1 MYKHHLIDQFLE
13 SGDLLNSLSTALHN
27 YLENKCRNEEFSG
40 SVLVVKN
47 NEKIFSAGVGL
58 ANREHLIKC
67 TPETRFR
74 IGSITKQ
81 FTSMAIM
88 MLLEQKVLNER
99 DELIKY
105 FPNYT
110 FGGNITIHHLL
121 THTSGIPNI
130 TQLQDFKRL
139 MTEFNPLHLTTELI
153 MKLPLDFQPGSQFK
167 YSNSGYLLLAQL
179 IEVVTGQ
186 TYAEFL
192 AKNMLIPL
200 LMNSTGP
207 DHYRD
212 IISQR
217 ASGYEMDNS
226 RGVVNSAFID
236 MSIATGGGDLL
247 SSTEDLYKWDQ
258 ALSFN
263 KLVTSDGMKRL
274 FTDYGFGYGYG
285 WFIKDELINNSSRKS
300 VFHGGGIVGFKN
312 KITRYLDDQVTIIV
326 LNNLS
331 TTDVDDISDHITKLI
346 YQKI

>member
-1 MYKHHLIDQFLE
+1 MD
-13 SGDLLNSLSTALHN
+13 SLSTALYD
-27 YLENKCRNEEFSG
+27 YLENKFQKEEFSG
-40 SVLVVKN
+40 SVLVTKN

-67 TPETRFR
+67 TPETKFR

-88 MLLEQKVLNER
+88 MLLEQRFLNER
-99 DELIKY
+99 DKLIKF
-105 FPNYT
+105 FPNYI
-110 FGGNITIHHLL
+110 FGESVTIHHLL

-130 TQLQDFKRL
+130 TQLQDFNKL
-139 MTEFNPLHLTTELI
+139 MTEFTPLNLTTELI
-153 MKLPLDFQPGSQFK
+153 MKLPLDFQPGSQFR

-179 IEVVTGQ
+179 IQVVTGQ

-192 AKNMLIPL
+192 TKNIFCPL
-200 LMNSTGP
+200 LMNSTGS
-207 DHYRD
+207 DNYRE

-217 ASGYEMDNS
+217 ASGYEMDNT
-226 RGVVNSAFID
+226 RGFVNSAFID

-247 SSTEDLYKWDQ
+247 STTEDLYKWDRS
-258 ALSFN
+258 LYFN
-263 KLVTSDGMKRL
+263 KLVTSDGMQRL

-285 WFIKDELINNSSRKS
+285 WFIKDELINKRPSKS

-312 KITRYLDDQVTIIV
+312 KITRYLDDQVSIIV

-331 TTDVDDISDHITKLI
+331 TTDVDDISNNITNLI
-346 YQKI
+346 YQKS